1 MYLYIAR
8 RKYDKRKLCVIDKG
22 GIKRGEDMKMEAK
35 SVKMVAVLLAALVL
49 AALAVPTSASVVPA
63 TQIKTSYG
71 QNFTVNYDNITVWLD
86 GTASSVIL
94 SQDVQFYN
102 AAGNSSG
109 VVTLVGIS
117 DNNAGETRFSDS
129 TGWLDTTG
137 MKTGDYNAN
146 GTSAGCN
153 STVIHLGTTEI
164 IMELKKGTSTVSSV
178 PQGTHFSIQLTT
190 SLDPNDGVSLKVKDP
205 NGDTLKKNPADGTVF
220 SGVNVSHVRN
230 LDINTSGWALGTY
243 TFQVSTSATKA
254 RGLSMKSEEKTLEII
269 TRGIGIKAAK
279 TTVAERDTV
288 KLTVKGVP
296 KHKITVSVVTG
307 GQQAIFPGSVNNNP
321 TNETVG
327 TFNHTISNSG
337 KRTYTVYFNKTG
349 SYKVKVEDSDSG
361 EEDTVDISVVKK
373 KVTFYMPDTC
383 VIGNDLVVNGTATAG
398 DTVDIAIDDVIVKTD
413 IPIDESGIFKKV
425 LPTPDTPGTGV
436 PDDIEIEAFIDTDY
450 VVGQRVADF
459 SDDGSTTVSL
469 VSGDLTAQS
478 SSEAAA
484 LGDSFILSGT
494 APGSD
499 AVGILV
505 VAPRGGGGKGVDPSN
520 SALNGLPSGI
530 TYETAS
536 TTGKSDAFSVEIDV
550 QKNADTG
557 TYLVFVLTPG
567 KDGVYGRLGTGDLL
581 DGLEATYAGGDLSNL
596 AAKTQEQIEAIITDA
611 TVETAGSDDFMKVLR
626 IKIGERMVKLDPV
639 ADVEIGSDLVITGIS
654 NREGRSINVKV
665 TGPTDLGRKTVSVTK
680 GAFTATFNTSKALA
694 GEYTIEVDDRDG
706 HTDTTS
712 VNITA
717 EIISAI
723 ATPEATASIPA
734 PAPTTNSS
742 SSLTSNPK
750 LPGLEAVFAI
760 AGLLVAGIYL
770 CIRKRIGGEK

>member
-1 MYLYIAR
+1 MKAKNI
-8 RKYDKRKLCVIDKG
+8 KLV
-22 GIKRGEDMKMEAK
+22 
-35 SVKMVAVLLAALVL
+35 VVLLATAVVL
-49 AALAVPTSASVVPA
+49 AALAAPASASVVPA

-86 GTASSVIL
+86 GTPSSVIL
-94 SQDVQFYN
+94 GQDVQFYN
-102 AAGNSSG
+102 ATGDPSG

-137 MKTGDYNAN
+137 MKTGDYNAT
-146 GTSAGCN
+146 GTSAGCLP
-153 STVIHLGTTEI
+153 TVIHLGTTEI
-164 IMELKKGTSTVSSV
+164 ILELKKGTTSVSSA
-178 PQGTHFSIQLTT
+178 PQGTHFTIKLTT

-220 SGVNVSHVRN
+220 SGVNVSHVRD

-254 RGLSMKSEEKTLEII
+254 RGLSMKSEEKTLKII
-269 TRGIGIKAAK
+269 KSAIEIKAAK

-288 KLTVKGVP
+288 KLTVTGVP

-307 GQQAIFPGSVNNNP
+307 GQYAIFPGGVNNNP
-321 TNETVG
+321 ATETVG
-327 TFNHTISNSG
+327 TFNHSIGNGG

-349 SYKVKVEDSDSG
+349 SYKVKVEDMDSG
-361 EEDTVDISVVKK
+361 EEDTVHISVVKK
-373 KVTFYMPDTC
+373 KVTFHMPDTC
-383 VIGNDLVVNGTATAG
+383 VIGNDLVINGTSTAG

-413 IPIDESGIFKKV
+413 IPIDENGIFKKE
-425 LPTPDTPGTGV
+425 LPTPDTRGTGV
-436 PDDIEIEAFIDTDY
+436 EDDIEIEAFINTNY
-450 VVGQRVADF
+450 VVGQRIADF
-459 SDDGSTTVSL
+459 NDDGSTTVSM
-469 VSGDLTAQS
+469 VSGGLTVQS

-499 AVGILV
+499 AVDIIV

-536 TTGKSDAFSVEIDV
+536 TSGKSDAFSIEVNV

-557 TYLVFVLTPG
+557 IYLVFVLSPG
-567 KDGVYGRLGTGDLL
+567 KDGVYGRLDTGDLL
-581 DGLEATYAGGDLSNL
+581 EGLKTTYAGRDLKNL
-596 AAKTQEQIEAIITDA
+596 AGKTQEQLEAIITDA
-611 TVETAGSDDFMKVLR
+611 TIGTAGSDDFMKVLR

-665 TGPTDLGRKTVSVTK
+665 TGPTDLGKKTVSVTK
-680 GAFTATFNTSKALA
+680 GVFTATFNTSKALT
-694 GEYTIEVDDRDG
+694 GEYKIEVDDRDG

-717 EIISAI
+717 EIKAI
-723 ATPEATASIPA
+723 ATPTPTATATATPEASASIPA
-734 PAPTTNSS
+734 PAPATTPSS
-742 SSLTSNPK
+742 SPTSNPK
-750 LPGLEAVFAI
+750 IPGFEAVFAI
-760 AGLLVAGIYL
+760 AGLIVAGIYL
-770 CIRKRIGGEK
+770 LIRKRRGGEK

>member
-1 MYLYIAR
+1 MKAKNI
-8 RKYDKRKLCVIDKG
+8 KLV
-22 GIKRGEDMKMEAK
+22 
-35 SVKMVAVLLAALVL
+35 VVLLATAVVL
-49 AALAVPTSASVVPA
+49 AALAAPASASVVPA

-86 GTASSVIL
+86 GTASSVIVG
-94 SQDVQFYN
+94 QDVQFYN
-102 AAGNSSG
+102 ATGNSSG

-137 MKTGDYNAN
+137 MKTGDYNAT
-146 GTSAGCN
+146 GTSAGYN

-164 IMELKKGTSTVSSV
+164 ILELKRGTTSVSSV
-178 PQGTHFSIQLTT
+178 PQGTHFTIKLTT

-220 SGVNVSHVRN
+220 SGVNVSHVRD

-254 RGLSMKSEEKTLEII
+254 RGLSMKSEEKTLKII
-269 TRGIGIKAAK
+269 KSAIEIKAAK

-288 KLTVKGVP
+288 KLTVTGVP

-307 GQQAIFPGSVNNNP
+307 GQYAIFPGGVNNNP
-321 TNETVG
+321 ATETVG
-327 TFNHTISNSG
+327 TFNHSIGNGG

-349 SYKVKVEDSDSG
+349 SYKVKVEDMDSG
-361 EEDTVDISVVKK
+361 EEDTVHISVVKK
-373 KVTFYMPDTC
+373 KVTFHMPDTC
-383 VIGNDLVVNGTATAG
+383 VIGNDLVINGTSTAG

-413 IPIDESGIFKKV
+413 IPIDENGIFKKE
-425 LPTPDTPGTGV
+425 LPTPDTRGTGV
-436 PDDIEIEAFIDTDY
+436 EDDIEIEAFINTNY
-450 VVGQRVADF
+450 VVGQRIADF
-459 SDDGSTTVSL
+459 NDDGSTTVSM
-469 VSGDLTAQS
+469 VSGGLTVQS

-499 AVGILV
+499 AVDIIV

-536 TTGKSDAFSVEIDV
+536 TSGKSDAFSIEVNV

-557 TYLVFVLTPG
+557 IYLVFVLSPG
-567 KDGVYGRLGTGDLL
+567 KDGVYGRLDTGDLL
-581 DGLEATYAGGDLSNL
+581 EGLKTTYAGRDLKNL
-596 AAKTQEQIEAIITDA
+596 AGKTQEQLEAIITDA
-611 TVETAGSDDFMKVLR
+611 TIGTAGSDDFMKVLR

-665 TGPTDLGRKTVSVTK
+665 TGPADLGKKTVSVTN
-680 GAFTATFNTSKALA
+680 GAFTATFDTSEALP

-706 HTDTTS
+706 HTDATS
-712 VNITA
+712 VNITT
-717 EIISAI
+717 EVS
-723 ATPEATASIPA
+723 ATPAPTPTATVTATPTPESSASIPT

-742 SSLTSNPK
+742 SNPTSNPENPEI
-750 LPGLEAVFAI
+750 PGFEAVFAI
-760 AGLLVAGIYL
+760 AGLLVAGTYL
-770 CIRKRIGGEK
+770 FIRKRGGDEK

>member
-1 MYLYIAR
+1 MKAKNI
-8 RKYDKRKLCVIDKG
+8 KLV
-22 GIKRGEDMKMEAK
+22 
-35 SVKMVAVLLAALVL
+35 VVLLATAVVL
-49 AALAVPTSASVVPA
+49 AALAAPASASVVPA

-86 GTASSVIL
+86 GTPSSVIL
-94 SQDVQFYN
+94 GQDVQFYN
-102 AAGNSSG
+102 ATGDPSG

-137 MKTGDYNAN
+137 MKTGDYNAT
-146 GTSAGCN
+146 GTSAGCLP
-153 STVIHLGTTEI
+153 TVIHLGTTEI
-164 IMELKKGTSTVSSV
+164 ILELKKGTTSVSSA
-178 PQGTHFSIQLTT
+178 PQGTHFTIKLTT

-220 SGVNVSHVRN
+220 SGVNVSHVRD

-254 RGLSMKSEEKTLEII
+254 RGLSMKSEEKTLKII
-269 TRGIGIKAAK
+269 KSAIEIKAAK
-279 TTVAERDTV
+279 TTVAELDTV
-288 KLTVKGVP
+288 KLTVTGVP
-296 KHKITVSVVTG
+296 GHSITVSVVTG
-307 GQQAIFPGSVNNNP
+307 GQYAIFPGGVNNNP

-327 TFNHTISNSG
+327 TFNHSIGNGG

-349 SYKVKVEDSDSG
+349 SYKVKVEDLDSG
-361 EEDTVDISVVKK
+361 EEDTVHISVVKK
-373 KVTFYMPDTC
+373 KVTFHMPDTC
-383 VIGNDLVVNGTATAG
+383 VIGNDLVINGTSTAG

-413 IPIDESGIFKKV
+413 IPIDENGIFKKE
-425 LPTPDTPGTGV
+425 LPTPDTRGTGV
-436 PDDIEIEAFIDTDY
+436 EDDIEIEAFINTNY
-450 VVGQRVADF
+450 VVGQRIADF
-459 SDDGSTTVSL
+459 NDDGSTTVSM
-469 VSGDLTAQS
+469 VSGGLTVQS

-499 AVGILV
+499 AVDIIV

-536 TTGKSDAFSVEIDV
+536 TSGKSDAFSIEVNV

-557 TYLVFVLTPG
+557 IYLVFVLSPG
-567 KDGVYGRLGTGDLL
+567 KDGVYGRLDTGDLL
-581 DGLEATYAGGDLSNL
+581 EGLKTTYAGGDLSNL
-596 AAKTQEQIEAIITDA
+596 AAKAQEQIEAIITDA
-611 TVETAGSDDFMKVLR
+611 TVGTAGSDDFMKMLQ

-665 TGPTDLGRKTVSVTK
+665 TGPTDLGKKTVSVTK
-680 GAFTATFNTSKALA
+680 GVFTATFNTSKALT
-694 GEYTIEVDDRDG
+694 GEYKIEVDDRDG

-717 EIISAI
+717 EIKAI
-723 ATPEATASIPA
+723 ATPTPTATATATPEASASIPA
-734 PAPTTNSS
+734 PAPATTPSS
-742 SSLTSNPK
+742 SPTSNPK
-750 LPGLEAVFAI
+750 IPGFEAVFAI
-760 AGLLVAGIYL
+760 AGLIVAGIYL
-770 CIRKRIGGEK
+770 LIRKRRGGEK

>member
-1 MYLYIAR
+1 
-8 RKYDKRKLCVIDKG
+8 
-22 GIKRGEDMKMEAK
+22 MKAK
-35 SVKMVAVLLAALVL
+35 SVKMVVVLLATAAVL
-49 AALAVPTSASVVPA
+49 AALAVPASASVVPA
-63 TQIKTSYG
+63 TQTKTSYG

-86 GTASSVIL
+86 GTASSVIVG
-94 SQDVQFYN
+94 QDVQFYN
-102 AAGNSSG
+102 ATGNSSG

-137 MKTGDYNAN
+137 MKTGDYNAT
-146 GTSAGCN
+146 GTSAGYN

-164 IMELKKGTSTVSSV
+164 ILELKRGTTSVSSV
-178 PQGTHFSIQLTT
+178 PQGTHFTIKLTT

-220 SGVNVSHVRN
+220 NGVNVSHVRG
-230 LDINTSGWALGTY
+230 LDIDTSGWALGTY

-269 TRGIGIKAAK
+269 KSAIEIKAAK
-279 TTVAERDTV
+279 TSVAEGDTV
-288 KLTVKGVP
+288 KLTVTGVP
-296 KHKITVSVVTG
+296 KHNITVSVVTG
-307 GQQAIFPGSVNNNP
+307 GQYAIFLGGVNNNP
-321 TNETVG
+321 ETTTVG
-327 TFNHTISNSG
+327 TFDHSIGNGG

-349 SYKVKVEDSDSG
+349 SYKVKVEDNDSG
-361 EEDTVDISVVKK
+361 EEDTVDISVVKQ

-383 VIGNDLVVNGTATAG
+383 MIGDDLVVNGTATAG
-398 DTVDIAIDDVIVKTD
+398 DTVDIAIDEVIVKTD
-413 IPIDESGIFKKV
+413 IVIDENGNFKEE
-425 LPTPDTPGTGV
+425 LPTPDTRGTGV
-436 PDDIEIEAFIDTDY
+436 EDDIEIEAFIDADY
-450 VVGQRVADF
+450 VIGQRVADF
-459 SDDGSTTVSL
+459 SDDGSTTVSM
-469 VSGDLTAQS
+469 VSGGLTVQNS
-478 SSEAAA
+478 SRVAA
-484 LGDSFILSGT
+484 LGDCFILSGT

-499 AVGILV
+499 AVDIIV

-536 TTGKSDAFSVEIDV
+536 TTGASDSFSIEIGV

-567 KDGVYGRLGTGDLL
+567 KDGVYGRFNTGDLL
-581 DGLEATYAGGDLSNL
+581 AGLEATYAGGDLSNL

-611 TVETAGSDDFMKVLR
+611 TVGTAGSDDFMKMLQ

-665 TGPTDLGRKTVSVTK
+665 TGPADLGKKTVSVTN
-680 GAFTATFNTSKALA
+680 GAFTATFDTSEALP

-706 HTDTTS
+706 HTDATS
-712 VNITA
+712 VNITT
-717 EIISAI
+717 EVS
-723 ATPEATASIPA
+723 ATPAPTPTATVTATPTPESSASIPT

-742 SSLTSNPK
+742 SNPTSNPENPEI
-750 LPGLEAVFAI
+750 PGFEAVFAI
-760 AGLLVAGIYL
+760 AGLLVAGTYL
-770 CIRKRIGGEK
+770 FIRKRRGGEK

>member
-1 MYLYIAR
+1 MKAKNI
-8 RKYDKRKLCVIDKG
+8 KLV
-22 GIKRGEDMKMEAK
+22 
-35 SVKMVAVLLAALVL
+35 VVLLATAVVL
-49 AALAVPTSASVVPA
+49 AALAAPASASVVPA

-86 GTASSVIL
+86 GTPSSVIL
-94 SQDVQFYN
+94 GQDVQFYN
-102 AAGNSSG
+102 ATGDPSG

-137 MKTGDYNAN
+137 MKTGDYNAT
-146 GTSAGCN
+146 GTSAGCLP
-153 STVIHLGTTEI
+153 TVIHLGTTEI
-164 IMELKKGTSTVSSV
+164 ILELKKGTTSVSSA
-178 PQGTHFSIQLTT
+178 PQGTHFTIKLTT

-220 SGVNVSHVRN
+220 SGVNVSHVRD

-254 RGLSMKSEEKTLEII
+254 RGLSMKSEEKTLKII
-269 TRGIGIKAAK
+269 KSAIEIKAAK

-288 KLTVKGVP
+288 KLTVTGVP

-307 GQQAIFPGSVNNNP
+307 GQYAIFPGGVNNNP
-321 TNETVG
+321 ATETVG
-327 TFNHTISNSG
+327 TFNHSIGNGG

-349 SYKVKVEDSDSG
+349 SYKVKVEDMDSG
-361 EEDTVDISVVKK
+361 EEDTVHISVVKK
-373 KVTFYMPDTC
+373 KVTFHMPDTC
-383 VIGNDLVVNGTATAG
+383 VIGNDLVINGTSTAG

-413 IPIDESGIFKKV
+413 IPIDENGIFKKE
-425 LPTPDTPGTGV
+425 LPTPDTRGTGV
-436 PDDIEIEAFIDTDY
+436 EDDIEIEAFINTNY
-450 VVGQRVADF
+450 VVGQRIADF
-459 SDDGSTTVSL
+459 NDDGSTTVSM
-469 VSGDLTAQS
+469 VSGGLTVQS

-499 AVGILV
+499 AVDIIV

-536 TTGKSDAFSVEIDV
+536 TSGKSDAFSIEVNV

-557 TYLVFVLTPG
+557 TYLVFVLSPG
-567 KDGVYGRLGTGDLL
+567 KDGVYGRLDTGDLL
-581 DGLEATYAGGDLSNL
+581 EGLKTTYAGRDLKNL
-596 AAKTQEQIEAIITDA
+596 AGKTQEQLEAIITDA
-611 TVETAGSDDFMKVLR
+611 TIGTAGSDDFMKVLR

-665 TGPTDLGRKTVSVTK
+665 TGPTDLGKKTVSVTK
-680 GAFTATFNTSKALA
+680 GVFTATFNTSKALT
-694 GEYTIEVDDRDG
+694 GEYKIEVDDRDG

-717 EIISAI
+717 EIKAI
-723 ATPEATASIPA
+723 ATPTPTATATATPEASASIPA
-734 PAPTTNSS
+734 PAPATTPSS
-742 SSLTSNPK
+742 SPTSNPK
-750 LPGLEAVFAI
+750 IPGFEAVFAI
-760 AGLLVAGIYL
+760 AGLIVAGIYL
-770 CIRKRIGGEK
+770 LIRKRRGGEK